1 MKEFLNEEKHL
12 LFKICLLVASY
23 ILMFDF
29 LWSNGQVGKLLFLL
43 YGVITVMALFFGTL
57 LSLIISLLFLFAI
70 GSVLLY
76 LGLQNIEYGGFYN
89 EFLTME
95 HFVFFGVGLLVTDLI
110 GGSIQEQHRKVALE
124 RNRLRQE
131 VKHFVAVDPDTSF
144 DNAERMEIEIKREMN
159 RINRYGGKFTILLLE
174 LDYYKEF
181 LKTYGQKELDHLLK
195 GIGEKVSNSLRFSD
209 KKYRYRNNKFAF
221 LLIETT
227 KDNVEIVADKL
238 AEQLK
243 THQLLNG
250 RMVTL
255 TFHISFEE
263 YNEQMKDINYLE
275 FVQEVDKETVFYDL

>member
-29 LWSNGQVGKLLFLL
+29 LWTNGQVGKLLFLL

-70 GSVLLY
+70 GSILLY
-76 LGLQNIEYGGFYN
+76 LGLQNIEYGGFYI

-95 HFVFFGVGLLVTDLI
+95 HFVFYGVGLLVTDLI
-110 GGSIQEQHRKVALE
+110 GGSIQEQHRKVTLE
-124 RNRLRQE
+124 RNRLEQE
-131 VKHFVAVDPDTSF
+131 IKHFVAVDPDTSF

-195 GIGEKVSNSLRFSD
+195 GIGEKISKSLRFSD
-209 KKYRYRNNKFAF
+209 KKYRYRKNKFAF
-221 LLIETT
+221 LLIETS

-243 THQLLNG
+243 IHQLLNG
-250 RMVTL
+250 RIVTL

-263 YNEQMKDINYLE
+263 YNEQMKDIDYLE
-275 FVQEVDKETVFYDL
+275 FVQGVDKETVFYDL

>member
-181 LKTYGQKELDHLLK
+181 LKAYGQKELDHLLK

>member
-1 MKEFLNEEKHL
+1 MNEEKHL